1 MQLLACSTLFCAT
14 ALRLRHL
21 QRVAQLIR
29 EGGTTCPLLKTNVM
43 FGRNTPQIDLA
54 QIRPSSKMSLKMS
67 CLAAC
72 GNNVEEAQKLYDFIA
87 SDINLPDTDVMPPSG
102 FDKFK
107 SSAESIFGWIGE
119 HKEALME
126 GFNMIQAMRGGAPT
140 TVAVPPTNV
149 PPLP

>member
-1 MQLLACSTLFCAT
+1 MLW
-14 ALRLRHL
+14 
-21 QRVAQLIR
+21 
-29 EGGTTCPLLKTNVM
+29 KN
-43 FGRNTPQIDLA
+43 NTQIDLT

-102 FDKFK
+102 FEKFK
-107 SSAESIFGWIGE
+107 SSAESIFGWISE
-119 HKEALME
+119 HKDTLME
-126 GFNMIQAMRGGAPT
+126 GYNMIQAMRGGAPT

>member
-1 MQLLACSTLFCAT
+1 
-14 ALRLRHL
+14 
-21 QRVAQLIR
+21 
-29 EGGTTCPLLKTNVM
+29 M
-43 FGRNTPQIDLA
+43 FGRNIPQIDLA

-140 TVAVPPTNV
+140 IAATPVADV
-149 PPLP
+149 PPLPIK

>member
-1 MQLLACSTLFCAT
+1 MSSRRVGELTL
-14 ALRLRHL
+14 
-21 QRVAQLIR
+21 
-29 EGGTTCPLLKTNVM
+29 LLKKRKVM
-43 FGRNTPQIDLA
+43 FGRNNIQIDLA

-102 FDKFK
+102 FDKVK
-107 SSAESIFGWIGE
+107 SSAESIFAWIGE
-119 HKEALME
+119 HKEDILQ
-126 GFNMIQAMRGGAPT
+126 GWNYIQAMRGGTPINVASSSVPT
-140 TVAVPPTNV
+140 GV

>member
-1 MQLLACSTLFCAT
+1 
-14 ALRLRHL
+14 
-21 QRVAQLIR
+21 
-29 EGGTTCPLLKTNVM
+29 
-43 FGRNTPQIDLA
+43 
-54 QIRPSSKMSLKMS
+54 MS

-72 GNNVEEAQKLYDFIA
+72 GNNVDEAQKLYDFIA

-119 HKEALME
+119 HKDTLME
-126 GFNMIQAMRGGAPT
+126 GYNMIMAMRGNVSSS
-140 TVAVPPTNV
+140 VAVPPANV

>member
-1 MQLLACSTLFCAT
+1 
-14 ALRLRHL
+14 
-21 QRVAQLIR
+21 
-29 EGGTTCPLLKTNVM
+29 M

-126 GFNMIQAMRGGAPT
+126 GFNMIQAMRGGVST
-140 TVAVPPTNV
+140 TAAVPPTNV